1 MRTLKR
7 CEEVEGR
14 QKRAKSSMASPIQKY
29 VYALLVPTHTSTL
42 QRSAIGHS
50 VKQVTD
56 MSNHVRQHERETTS
70 KGGHLPLT
78 QFERAQAKSCKS
90 RVHYT
95 HLSKEVLLVQIAGSQ
110 LQKDVKLVVC
120 HLLSLNVY
128 LPKIAMLACK

>member
-1 MRTLKR
+1 
-7 CEEVEGR
+7 
-14 QKRAKSSMASPIQKY
+14 
-29 VYALLVPTHTSTL
+29 
-42 QRSAIGHS
+42 
-50 VKQVTD
+50 
-56 MSNHVRQHERETTS
+56 MSNHVTQHERETTS

-78 QFERAQAKSCKS
+78 QFERAHKKLLS